1 MYHLSFVW
9 QRYENVKMQYLPF
22 TSSWKNCSISNLVVY
37 LFLSIQC
44 MGIWLVKFFNIHYVL
59 LVISEFYHFCGCIS
73 CTHLHV
79 LSI

>member
-59 LVISEFYHFCGCIS
+59 LVISEFYHFCGCTS